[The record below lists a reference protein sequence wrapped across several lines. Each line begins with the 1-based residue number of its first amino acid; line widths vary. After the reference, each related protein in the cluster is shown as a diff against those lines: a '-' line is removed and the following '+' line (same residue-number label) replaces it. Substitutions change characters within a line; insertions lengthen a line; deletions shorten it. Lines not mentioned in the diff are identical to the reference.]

1 MAERKKRGANY
12 SQFEKEKLTELIDE
26 RRCVIEEK
34 KHDVNNNERKIKAWD
49 ELTKAFNTDVRVVK
63 RTTKQLQT
71 LWRDMKTKAK
81 KDRARFSREAYRA
94 TGGGPA
100 PTPVDG
106 LTGQIEA
113 VLPTEFEGVSGIYD
127 DDYEM
132 AGEWTGFDATNSLLL
147 IHNNQYCAY
156 CTYQYYT

>member
-1 MAERKKRGANY
+1 M
-12 SQFEKEKLTELIDE
+12 
-26 RRCVIEEK
+26 IEEK
-34 KHDVNNNERKIKAWD
+34 KHDEKNNERKIKAWD